1 MMTVALGAVD
11 PAELLRAV
19 EKDRAHMAH
28 VAWAPLVVDLDT
40 ARSMAAAPGVRGVF
54 VNGEL
59 AGLVALQP
67 MDDGRLN
74 FAAWIVREYEGYGVA
89 LEAGRQILATR
100 TAEVVAPVDPSNAR
114 SVAYVARLGFV
125 EGVLPCRG

>member
-1 MMTVALGAVD
+1 
-11 PAELLRAV
+11 
-19 EKDRAHMAH
+19 MA
-28 VAWAPLVVDLDT
+28 
-40 ARSMAAAPGVRGVF
+40 SAPGVRGVYA
-54 VNGEL
+54 NGEL

-74 FAAWIVREYEGYGVA
+74 FAAWVVREHEGYGVA
-89 LEAGRQILATR
+89 LEAGRQILVTR

-125 EGVLPCRG
+125 EGVLPCLG